1 MKRILHLRAS
11 NFVGGPE
18 RQLLRHAQAQTNGA
32 WGILLGTFLG
42 PTEGHE
48 LLQRAKESNLQTISL
63 GASGLK
69 ALVHETL
76 QVIRSRQIDLVCTHG
91 YKPDIVGILASRIA
105 RVPIACFLRG
115 WTGES
120 ALVRAYE
127 QMDRWALPFADRI
140 VCLSR
145 SQAEKV
151 RAHPLLRSKIRIVCN
166 AISAIPDDE
175 NSRSQARA
183 ELRRRLKLADNCKII
198 ASAGRLSP
206 EKGVS
211 DFISAVAEISRQ
223 FTSAT
228 FVVFGD
234 GVMRGALEEHART
247 VGVHDRLAFAGFH
260 ADLSSMLPG
269 IDILVNPSHS
279 EQMPN
284 IVLEAMAAGI
294 PVVATNVGAV
304 AEIAGSDA
312 AVRLV
317 PPRTPEVLA
326 QAIRNLLVSPDA
338 ASELGQAG
346 RRRVLTAY
354 SLAAQQRQ
362 FDALYEELLPSRANT
377 SIAPTR
383 SNTRNAAGAG
393 GSQNRAPKQRPGVS
407 VVIPVRNE
415 EAHIRSVLTQIETQD
430 YPHECIEVFVV
441 DGNSDDRSRDVVN
454 EFAKTSSVRVRLLLN
469 PARLSSAGR
478 NVGVAAAS
486 GDYIVFVDGH
496 CSIPSDHLLRDTVR
510 LFEETGAACLCRP
523 QPLAHPLNDAFQEIV
538 ANVRATTL
546 GHGRDSTIYELE
558 KEGVVDPS
566 SSGATYHR
574 SVFEAVGRYDE
585 RFDACEDVEFNFR
598 VFKAGLLSYFSP
610 KLAVDYCPR
619 RNLSSLWKQMMRYGR
634 GRCRLMLKHHDAFSI
649 AQLLPTL
656 FALWITAGVPLSVIS
671 RPFRIVY
678 LVLLLFYFATVAAF
692 SLRLAWSRGW
702 RHLVFAPAVYF
713 TIHAG
718 LGVGFLSEL
727 VASLASQRPQW
738 RSIANANVAPRIAG
752 GDRDAASE

>member
-18 RQLLRHAQAQTNGA
+18 RQLLRHAQAQSDGDRE
-32 WGILLGTFLG
+32 ILLGTFVG

-48 LLQRAKESNLQTISL
+48 LLQRAKENNLQTISL
-63 GASGLK
+63 GASGLR
-69 ALVHETL
+69 ALVQETV
-76 QVIRSRQIDLVCTHG
+76 QVIRSRHVDLVCAHG

-105 RVPIACFLRG
+105 KVPIACFLRG

-120 ALVRAYE
+120 PLVRAYE

-151 RAHPLLRSKIRIVCN
+151 RTHPLLRTKIRIVCN
-166 AISAIPDDE
+166 AICAIPDDE
-175 NSRSQARA
+175 NSRRQART
-183 ELRRRLKLADNCKII
+183 ELRRRLNLADNCKII

-211 DFISAVAEISRQ
+211 DFISAIAEISRQ

-234 GVMRGALEEHART
+234 GVMRGALEEQARKI
-247 VGVHDRLAFAGFH
+247 GVHDRLAFAGFH
-260 ADLSSMLPG
+260 ADLSSILSG

-312 AVRLV
+312 VVRLV
-317 PPRTPEVLA
+317 PPRNPDVLA
-326 QAIRNLLVSPDA
+326 QAIRSLLVSPEA

-346 RRRVLTAY
+346 RRRVLTTY
-354 SLAAQQRQ
+354 SLGAQQRQ
-362 FDALYEELLPSRANT
+362 FDALYEELLPSR
-377 SIAPTR
+377 SIASSAPTR
-383 SNTRNAAGAG
+383 SNTRTGTGAG
-393 GSQNRAPKQRPGVS
+393 VSLNPAPGGPRVS

-415 EAHIRSVLTQIETQD
+415 EAHIQSVLTQIEAQD
-430 YPHECIEVFVV
+430 YPHESIEVFVV
-441 DGNSDDRSRDVVN
+441 DGNSDDRTRDVVN
-454 EFAKTSSVRVRLLLN
+454 EFSKTSSISVRLLPN

-478 NVGVAAAS
+478 NVGISAAS

-496 CSIPSDHLLRDTVR
+496 CSIPSNHLLRDTVK

-523 QPLAHPLNDAFQEIV
+523 QPLTHPLNDSFQEIV

-546 GHGRDSTIYELE
+546 GHGRDSTIYEFE
-558 KEGVVDPS
+558 KEGVVNPS

-585 RFDACEDVEFNFR
+585 HFDACEDVELNFR
-598 VFKAGLLSYFSP
+598 VFKAGLASYFSP

-619 RNLSSLWKQMMRYGR
+619 RNLSSLWKQMIRYGR

-656 FALWITAGVPLSVIS
+656 FVLWMTAGIPLSVVS

-678 LVLLLFYFATVAAF
+678 LALLLLYFVTVAAF

-702 RHLVFAPAVYF
+702 RHLVFAPAVYL

-738 RSIANANVAPRIAG
+738 RSIANASVAPRIAG
-752 GDRDAASE
+752 GDRDAASES